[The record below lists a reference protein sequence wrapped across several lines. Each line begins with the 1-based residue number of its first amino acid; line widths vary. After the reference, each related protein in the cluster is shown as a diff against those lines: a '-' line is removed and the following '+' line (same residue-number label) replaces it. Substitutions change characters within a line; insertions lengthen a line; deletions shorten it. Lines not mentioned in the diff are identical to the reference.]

1 MPTDLQN
8 EKTFNNYSII
18 LLDSKYLQ
26 QTQVFTRLN
35 PNLQTQ
41 ANPSRK
47 NPKLKIAFLFL
58 TNSDLHF
65 APLWQQI
72 FQNAPSKNL
81 YNVYV
86 HADPSV
92 NVTRP
97 NGTVFEFHFIP
108 TKKTYRGSLT
118 LISAMRRLLATTVI
132 ENPTNAFF
140 FFFFLYR
147 ISLEFG
153 SELME
158 PDLSL
163 GTIWVCKSFGDL
175 DLFGTS

>member
-1 MPTDLQN
+1 M
-8 EKTFNNYSII
+8 
-18 LLDSKYLQ
+18 
-26 QTQVFTRLN
+26 
-35 PNLQTQ
+35 
-41 ANPSRK
+41 
-47 NPKLKIAFLFL
+47 
-58 TNSDLHF
+58 
-65 APLWQQI
+65 
-72 FQNAPSKNL
+72 
-81 YNVYV
+81 YV

-97 NGTVFEFHFIP
+97 KGTIFEFRFILM
-108 TKKTYRGSLT
+108 KRTYRGSPM
-118 LISAMRRLLATTVI
+118 LISAMRRLLATAVI
-132 ENPTNAFF
+132 NNSANAFF

-153 SELME
+153 SGLME